1 MTRRFGITLN
11 VARPAFTAGDMLIV
25 LLLAAVLYA
34 GVRLAVRAPAE
45 VAYPSVSL
53 SPAALAWYALL
64 SVGRMSAAY
73 ALSLGFT
80 LVYGYVAAHNRL
92 AEKILMPLL
101 DVLQSVPIL
110 SFLPVVL
117 LSLTA
122 ILPQGIA
129 VELSAIVLIVTSQVW
144 NMTFSFYQSLTTIP
158 RELHEATSVFRLNR
172 WLRLKTM
179 ELPFAALP
187 LVWNSMM
194 SWAGGWFFLM
204 AAETFTVGERD
215 FRLPGLGSYLQMAA
229 NNEDIPAILMGL
241 GALVIVIVLI
251 DRLVW
256 QPVLVWANKFKV
268 EATEGGDDAPE
279 SWFYDLL
286 SRSVLLEQFGR
297 HVWTPLSEWV
307 DRSMGRLLSPPA
319 ANRQSGA
326 NRSALSTVLLGL
338 GGLAVVA
345 FLAYNLVGAARL
357 LLAVPLAEWGR
368 IGLGTLVTL
377 GRVILALLIALA
389 WTLPAGVAIGSNPRL
404 SVVLRPV
411 VQIVA
416 SVPATAL
423 FPVVLLVLLR
433 LPAGLDVAAV
443 LLMLM
448 GTQWYLLFN
457 VIAGVSAIPRDLV
470 YMTDLLHLRGWERW
484 RTLILPALF
493 PYLITGLITAG
504 GGAWNAS
511 IVAEHTHFGGQTF
524 STIGIG
530 ALISEATGRGDY
542 ALLLGATLA
551 MIVTVIAI
559 NRLFWHRLYRL
570 AEEKYRIE

>member
-11 VARPAFTAGDMLIV
+11 IARPAFTAGDTLV
-25 LLLAAVLYA
+25 LLLLTAILYA
-34 GVRLAVRAPAE
+34 GVRLAVRAPTAI
-45 VAYPSVSL
+45 AQPAVSL

-64 SVGRMSAAY
+64 SVGRMAAAY
-73 ALSLGFT
+73 ALSLAFT
-80 LVYGYVAAHNRL
+80 LAYGYVAAHNRL

-101 DVLQSVPIL
+101 DVLQSLPIL
-110 SFLPVVL
+110 SFLPAVL

-129 VELSAIVLIVTSQVW
+129 VELAAIVLIVTSQAW

-229 NNEDIPAILMGL
+229 NTGDVAAILMGL
-241 GALVIVIVLI
+241 AALVVVMVLI

-256 QPVLVWANKFKV
+256 QPVLVWANRFKV
-268 EATEGGDDAPE
+268 EAVEGDDAPE

-286 SRSVLLEQFGR
+286 SRSWLLEQFGR
-297 HVWTPLSEWV
+297 HVWSPLSEWV
-307 DRSMGRLLSPPA
+307 DRVMGRLLSQTPA
-319 ANRQSGA
+319 SRQAGTNRTA
-326 NRSALSTVLLGL
+326 VSTFVLAL
-338 GGLAVVA
+338 GGLAVTA
-345 FLAYNLVGAARL
+345 FLAYYLLGAARL

-368 IGLGTLVTL
+368 IGLGVLATL

-389 WTLPAGVAIGSNPRL
+389 WTLPVGVAIGSSPRL
-404 SVVLRPV
+404 SAVLRPV

-423 FPVVLLVLLR
+423 FPVVLLLLLR
-433 LPAGLDVAAV
+433 LPAGLNIAAV

-457 VIAGVSAIPRDLV
+457 IIAGVSAIPRDLV
-470 YMTDLLHLRGWERW
+470 YMTELLHLRRWERW

-524 STIGIG
+524 STVGIG

-542 ALLLGATLA
+542 ALLLGATLV